1 MLQYPVQ
8 LPPLSLSSSPKN
20 ASRKDSSDYYRSN
33 DQARP
38 PPNSLNNKRFQKE
51 SFSSRSAFAGFH
63 PPPAL
68 PLSISTNHHTTS
80 PSSSPSPA
88 SAKLPRT
95 PYLSTRQPSGPV
107 SFPNSQPWAPSKSF
121 ARSNQSSIA
130 SSTVEDVLA
139 PGDFVGEGGS
149 LQGETIRL
157 VSFGSTS
164 HTSGAPEPATEFV
177 VKRRLGHGSYAVVY
191 LVQEVLSR
199 PQPSEDGHMSTIGV
213 MEFDSR
219 TSPLPEMV
227 YGREYAI
234 KCLSKAN
241 LDEEDL
247 AAQMSEVCASVPV
260 KKLSLFPSPSGYNS
274 PISALT
280 PKYCYPAPHFRDFF
294 VFTSSP
300 GVRSRRRF
308 ILFFGTGPRPL
319 RHGHHTRHC

>member
-20 ASRKDSSDYYRSN
+20 APRKDNSDYYRSN

-63 PPPAL
+63 SPPAI
-68 PLSISTNHHTTS
+68 PLSISTNHHSIS
-80 PSSSPSPA
+80 PSSSPSSA

-107 SFPNSQPWAPSKSF
+107 SFPNTQPWAPSKSF
-121 ARSNQSSIA
+121 ARSGQSSIA
-130 SSTVEDVLA
+130 SSTVEDVLS

-157 VSFGSTS
+157 VSFGLTA
-164 HTSGAPEPATEFV
+164 HALGTPEYREPATEFQ

-199 PQPSEDGHMSTIGV
+199 PQPSEDGHMSTIGA
-213 MEFDSR
+213 MDFDSK
-219 TSPLPEMV
+219 TFPHPETV

-247 AAQMSEVCASVPV
+247 AAQMSEVCMM
-260 KKLSLFPSPSGYNS
+260 YN
-274 PISALT
+274 
-280 PKYCYPAPHFRDFF
+280 
-294 VFTSSP
+294 
-300 GVRSRRRF
+300 
-308 ILFFGTGPRPL
+308 
-319 RHGHHTRHC
+319 